1 VAKPTHTPEPSTD
14 PESTGQRCDYHKG
27 PSSTAVVVDT
37 IERQSAPPIP
47 VWACAPCREQRGLVP
62 LADQW

>member
-1 VAKPTHTPEPSTD
+1 MAEPTHTREPGTD
-14 PESTGQRCDYHKG
+14 PEPDSG
-27 PSSTAVVVDT
+27 STAVVVDT

-47 VWACAPCREQRGLVP
+47 VWACAPCREQRHLTP